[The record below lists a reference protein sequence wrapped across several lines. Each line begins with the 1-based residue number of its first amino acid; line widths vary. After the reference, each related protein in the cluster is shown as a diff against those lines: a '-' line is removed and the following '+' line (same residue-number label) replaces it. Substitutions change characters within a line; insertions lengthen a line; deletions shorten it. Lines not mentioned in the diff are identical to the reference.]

1 MKENY
6 TCIVLIVF
14 LVRLIFLGFEKSDV
28 QKLQLEGNNRESKSS
43 SLSHST
49 SSLDK
54 DDEDSAA
61 MTEYA
66 GEEVVNAENDNKEIM
81 DCEDNSLMI
90 PGGEKSTPEKVN
102 GNINQDSDEN
112 VGF

>member
-1 MKENY
+1 M
-6 TCIVLIVF
+6 F